1 MKSSLILSDQRAFLP
16 SLNYSKLNLVVIA
29 STFLLGTTNDGL
41 RSSMGIE
48 YLLIQKQN
56 QATNHRKNNK
66 R

>member
-1 MKSSLILSDQRAFLP
+1 MKSSVILSDQRAFLP

-29 STFLLGTTNDGL
+29 SIFLLGTTNDGL